1 MFLQLLKMYDEFR
14 IQSFRV
20 KITPNVPTVAAHG
33 GNFMLHTAFD
43 RNGMF
48 QMATGKI
55 SAGYASTFWQE
66 IPDNIN
72 SFSSLV
78 SKQILQY

>member
-48 QMATGKI
+48 QMGTGKI
-55 SAGYASTFWQE
+55 SAEYKSTFWQE